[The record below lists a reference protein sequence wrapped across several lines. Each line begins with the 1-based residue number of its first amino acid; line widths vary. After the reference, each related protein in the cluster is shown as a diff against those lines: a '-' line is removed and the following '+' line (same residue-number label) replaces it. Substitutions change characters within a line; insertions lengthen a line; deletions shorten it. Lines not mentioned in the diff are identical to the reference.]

1 MGKIDK
7 INRTVLSEE
16 IKSDLD
22 SKATKTE
29 LLNVKAELENQINNV
44 VSNLVRK
51 PSVPT
56 YNDLFTTYPNPKE
69 GWTVSVDDTNITYQY
84 DEDSGTWIKTSI
96 NAIPKATSELDGL
109 LTKEDKAK
117 LDTIQPYAE
126 PNKTTSQILNELKTI
141 DGHGSD
147 LDADLLDGKH
157 ASDFAS
163 ATHDHDGR
171 YYTQTQL
178 NTMLAGKS
186 DVTHTHNLTVNG
198 DVSGSVT
205 LNNTS
210 KTLSLT
216 LNNTGV
222 TSGTYTKV
230 TVDSKGRVTT
240 GQSLSASDIPNLDWS
255 KITTGKPTTL
265 AGYGIT
271 DAIPSSQKGVA
282 NGIAPLD
289 VNGKIPDSY
298 ISSTF
303 VKQSQLGNA
312 GYGDMT
318 KSIYDTD
325 NDGIVDRAEVANSV
339 DWNNIQNKPTT
350 FTPSSHTHNWSEI
363 NNKPTTLSGYG
374 ISDAVNSFSLPA
386 NGSSTSYV
394 KIAELTTNI
403 GAGENGLI
411 LYLNGVSDLGN
422 NMPGVDVL
430 QVSTRGSV
438 NLKVYRLIPSGTN
451 DVSYGYVNNGSTGK
465 TEIWLKRDAYNYG
478 VNIIVANARN
488 ATYGNLLTQDTEP
501 SGIVYVTKES
511 IALTTDNVSTASKLQ
526 TARTISLTGDS
537 TGSVSF
543 DGSANV
549 NIVTTLSNTGV
560 VSGIYTKVTVDS
572 KGRITAGSTL
582 SESDIPNLDWSKIY
596 NKPLLINGVVSSTE
610 PLNPST
616 NLIWIDT
623 N

>member
-1 MGKIDK
+1 MITGDFGTNYNIDPA
-7 INRTVLSEE
+7 I
-16 IKSDLD
+16 
-22 SKATKTE
+22 
-29 LLNVKAELENQINNV
+29 
-44 VSNLVRK
+44 
-51 PSVPT
+51 VPT
-56 YNDLFTTYPNPKE
+56 
-69 GWTVSVDDTNITYQY
+69 
-84 DEDSGTWIKTSI
+84 
-96 NAIPKATSELDGL
+96 LDGSKNARMAWNRSAGDGEVDL
-109 LTKEDKAK
+109 ISGGGSGNSVLRVYRRNYDGTLTERFRVGTTDAY
-117 LDTIQPYAE
+117 LGN
-126 PNKTTSQILNELKTI
+126 NKIWHQGN
-141 DGHGSD
+141 DGEGSG
-147 LDADLLDGKH
+147 LDADTVDGKH
-157 ASDFAS
+157 F
-163 ATHDHDGR
+163 
-171 YYTQTQL
+171 
-178 NTMLAGKS
+178 
-186 DVTHTHNLTVNG
+186 
-198 DVSGSVT
+198 
-205 LNNTS
+205 
-210 KTLSLT
+210 
-216 LNNTGV
+216 
-222 TSGTYTKV
+222 
-230 TVDSKGRVTT
+230 
-240 GQSLSASDIPNLDWS
+240 SDIQANAQAKANQAEANAKKYLDN
-255 KITTGKPTTL
+255 
-265 AGYGIT
+265 
-271 DAIPSSQKGVA
+271 QKGIP

-303 VKQSQLGNA
+303 VTQSQLGNA
-312 GYGDMT
+312 GYGDMI

-411 LYLNGVSDLGN
+411 LYLNGVSDLGY

-430 QVSTRGSV
+430 QVSTRDSV